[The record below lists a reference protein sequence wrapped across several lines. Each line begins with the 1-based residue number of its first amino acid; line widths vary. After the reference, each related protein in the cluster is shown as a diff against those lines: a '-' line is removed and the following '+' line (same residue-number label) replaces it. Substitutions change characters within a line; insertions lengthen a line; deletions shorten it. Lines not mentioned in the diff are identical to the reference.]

1 MSGVEV
7 MLALLLLVLLL
18 WEPSQHGAEAKY
30 ASGARRSG
38 HRLKTDTSPPL
49 EQHQAGSAVRC
60 LNLCDGAVNCFAINF
75 GTMSGHCQLLS
86 QRACHGLPLVADAAF
101 DYYDVYDEPQNLTAE
116 TKTPFWDDSSCL
128 WRMDWHKWTWKK
140 LKPGT
145 CTLDINIKLGVGAEA
160 LISSTWLDSHGG
172 NRIVFRFSTFD
183 TDLFYHNAT
192 GTIDWLAMNVRT
204 PGLVNT
210 NVFSRLRISWCEGNM
225 AVGPVDNPTLV
236 TAKAF
241 VTQPIDFVMVHSYNA
256 PSWVYVDSGVADPW
270 LFEDSGVAEDA
281 VMDIGT
287 DTYVYRNITATSNVT
302 ITYDCMTKK
311 NCDVALQQDSPTIR
325 MLRICVGCGRT
336 TYSALLYYG
345 DVEDMTPRIETGP
358 VLSSTEFNTF
368 RVSYDNGFVTI
379 HHNGGATPIYSANAP
394 HLMTNINIIGIGG
407 CCARKS
413 VRVAR
418 YDPAWRTDTW
428 MTEGRGFSNSGIL
441 L

>member
-1 MSGVEV
+1 
-7 MLALLLLVLLL
+7 
-18 WEPSQHGAEAKY
+18 
-30 ASGARRSG
+30 
-38 HRLKTDTSPPL
+38 
-49 EQHQAGSAVRC
+49 
-60 LNLCDGAVNCFAINF
+60 
-75 GTMSGHCQLLS
+75 MSGHCQLLS

-116 TKTPFWDDSSCL
+116 TKTPFWDDSSCVEEGFCATECAAEAVGDFCIVDAHCTANLEPTGGFQCVHGTCQPTVEMWEVRPGLSLPRWQL

-160 LISSTWLDSHGG
+160 LISSTWLDGHAG

-183 TDLFYHNAT
+183 TDLFYHNTT
-192 GTIDWLAMNVRT
+192 GTIDWLAVNVRT

-210 NVFSRLRISWCEGNM
+210 DVFSRLRISWCEGNM

-241 VTQPIDFVMVHSYNA
+241 VTQPIDFVMVYSYNA

-311 NCDVALQQDSPTIR
+311 SCDVALQQDSPTIR
-325 MLRICVGCGRT
+325 MLRICVGCGKT
-336 TYSALLYYG
+336 SYSALLYYG
-345 DVEDMTPRIETGP
+345 DVEDVTPRIETGP

-368 RVSYDNGFVTI
+368 RVTYDNGFVTI
-379 HHNGGATPIYSANAP
+379 YRNGGAAPIYSANAP
-394 HLMTNINIIGIGG
+394 HLMTSINIIGIGG

-428 MTEGRGFSNSGIL
+428 LTEGRGFSNSGIL